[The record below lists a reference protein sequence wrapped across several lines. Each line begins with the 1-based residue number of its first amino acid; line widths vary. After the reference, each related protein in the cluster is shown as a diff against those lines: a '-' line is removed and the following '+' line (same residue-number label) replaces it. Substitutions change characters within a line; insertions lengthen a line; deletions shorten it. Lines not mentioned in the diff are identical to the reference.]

1 MAIIVAFEFPEV
13 TQAQYQESVDRLT
26 GGAGLNS
33 PSDWPVHGL
42 ILHAGGP
49 TPGGGWHVTEV
60 WESRA
65 AFDHFAAVL
74 MPILQEIG
82 VPTTPPMICEAYDVV
97 T

>member
-42 ILHAGGP
+42 ILHAGARRRAVGGTSP
-49 TPGGGWHVTEV
+49 RSGSPGRPSTT
-60 WESRA
+60 SRR
-65 AFDHFAAVL
+65 
-74 MPILQEIG
+74 
-82 VPTTPPMICEAYDVV
+82 C
-97 T
+97 